1 MNSAILYAR
10 VSSKE
15 QEKEGYSIPAQ
26 LRLLNDYAHKNNLR
40 VVQEFIDVETAKQ
53 AGRTNFGEMIKF
65 LQASPDVKIILVE
78 KTDRLYRNF
87 KDYVTIDDLELEIH
101 LVKEGEILSKNSK
114 SHQKF
119 IHGIKVL
126 MAKNYIDNLSEET
139 KKGQREKAEQGVYPT
154 KPPLGY
160 QNNPDTRKIDI
171 DPEKALIVK
180 KMFEW
185 YSSGNY
191 SIDAVKSRATQAGLT
206 YRSGKKVSKSTVEH
220 ILKDPFY
227 YGDFFWAGQ
236 LYHGSHT
243 PLVSREL
250 WDRAQEALI
259 RKNKG
264 KLTQRNFA
272 FSGMMTCAFC
282 GCALTSEIKKGRY
295 VYYHCTGKRGKCAK
309 PYVRQEVIEEKYG
322 QVIRNITISDDVLNW
337 LVQALGESHQEEKDF
352 HNRMISQLQA
362 EYRRLQ
368 DRMDRAYEDKL
379 DGKIPEDFFL
389 NKLQEWKDKQSEIS
403 SKLRTCQEANT
414 NYLVEGSK
422 LLELANKAYSLYL
435 RQEPHEKAKLVKF
448 VSSNSTWDGENLIP
462 TYRKPFD
469 LIAVTNAEHKQK
481 ELAGATKSEL
491 RPIWL
496 LGQGSNLQLSG

>member
-1 MNSAILYAR
+1 M
-10 VSSKE
+10 
-15 QEKEGYSIPAQ
+15 
-26 LRLLNDYAHKNNLR
+26 
-40 VVQEFIDVETAKQ
+40 
-53 AGRTNFGEMIKF
+53 
-65 LQASPDVKIILVE
+65 
-78 KTDRLYRNF
+78 
-87 KDYVTIDDLELEIH
+87 
-101 LVKEGEILSKNSK
+101 
-114 SHQKF
+114 
-119 IHGIKVL
+119 
-126 MAKNYIDNLSEET
+126 
-139 KKGQREKAEQGVYPT
+139 
-154 KPPLGY
+154 
-160 QNNPDTRKIDI
+160 
-171 DPEKALIVK
+171 
-180 KMFEW
+180 
-185 YSSGNY
+185 
-191 SIDAVKSRATQAGLT
+191 
-206 YRSGKKVSKSTVEH
+206 SKSTVEH

-250 WDRAQEALI
+250 WDRVQEALT

-264 KLTQRNFA
+264 KLTQRDFA

-322 QVIRNITISDDVLNW
+322 QVIRNITISDDVLSW

-389 NKLQEWKDKQSEIS
+389 NKLQEWKDKQNEIS
-403 SKLRTCQEANT
+403 SKLRSYQEANT

-435 RQEPHEKAKLVKF
+435 RQNPHEKAKLVKF

-462 TYRKPFD
+462 TYHKPFD